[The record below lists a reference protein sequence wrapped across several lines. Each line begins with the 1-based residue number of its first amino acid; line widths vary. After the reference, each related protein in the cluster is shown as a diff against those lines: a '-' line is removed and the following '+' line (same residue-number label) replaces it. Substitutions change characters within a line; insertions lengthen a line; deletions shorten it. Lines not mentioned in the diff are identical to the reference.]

1 MKHYVGLDVSLKE
14 VSICVI
20 DADGVVA
27 AEVKVATEPALI
39 VSWIEEHIGTVERI
53 VHESGPLSIWLT
65 RELAGLGAPVV
76 CIDARAAHKVLSARM
91 NKSDRADAEGLA
103 QLARTGW
110 YREVHIKSESS
121 DRLRLLLGARG
132 RMIDIRRDIE
142 AQARGVLK
150 TYGIR
155 LGNVTRG
162 RNRAGFR
169 DQLRAATSGDPIL
182 ETVAAS
188 LIAVHEVACAET
200 ATIEDELLA
209 IARDSELARRLMT
222 VPGVGPIV
230 ALNFIATVDDA
241 GRFARATDVGA
252 YLGLTPR
259 RYQSGEIDY
268 SGRISKRGNS
278 AMRTLL
284 FEAANV
290 LITRVHRFSPLKAW
304 AVRLAARKGFKK
316 AAVAAA
322 RKIAVVMLRLWRDGT
337 TFAWTKEALPA

>member
-1 MKHYVGLDVSLKE
+1 MTYYAGLDVSLKE
-14 VSICVI
+14 VSICVV
-20 DADGVVA
+20 DADGSVIG
-27 AEVKVATEPALI
+27 EGKVPTEPSKIL
-39 VSWIEEHIGTVERI
+39 SWIEERVGTVERI

-65 RELAGLGAPVV
+65 RELARCGAPVV
-76 CIDARAAHKVLSARM
+76 CIDARAAHKALSARM
-91 NKSDRADAEGLA
+91 NKSDRADAEALA

-110 YREVHIKSESS
+110 YREVHIKSEAS
-121 DRLRLLLGARG
+121 DRLRLLLGARE
-132 RMIDIRRDIE
+132 RLIRVRQDIE

-155 LGNVTRG
+155 LGTVTRG

-169 DQLRAATSGDPIL
+169 DQFKTATAGDPIL
-182 ETVAAS
+182 EAVAAS
-188 LIAVHEVACAET
+188 LIAVHEVVCAE
-200 ATIEDELLA
+200 AAAIEDELMVL
-209 IARDSELARRLMT
+209 ARDSELARRLMT

-230 ALNFIATVDDA
+230 SLNFIAAVDDV

-268 SGRISKRGNS
+268 SGRISKRGNA

-284 FEAANV
+284 FEAANI
-290 LITRVHRFSPLKAW
+290 LITRVRRFSPLKAW

-322 RKIAVVMLRLWRDGT
+322 RKIAVVLLRLWRDGT
-337 TFAWTKEALPA
+337 TFAWTKEAMPA